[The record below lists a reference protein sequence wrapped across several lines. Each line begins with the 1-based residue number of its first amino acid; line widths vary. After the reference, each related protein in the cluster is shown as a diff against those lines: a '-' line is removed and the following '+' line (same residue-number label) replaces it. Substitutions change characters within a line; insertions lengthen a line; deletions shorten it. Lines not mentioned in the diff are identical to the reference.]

1 MMLKIYRIL
10 NIIITPVLVL
20 WLFYRAFRKKEDY
33 SRIKERFG
41 TPSKKRPAN
50 KELIWI
56 HAASVGETV
65 SVLQIINILSHNS
78 KYSILFTSGTVT
90 SAKLI
95 QNKLPKNVIHQFIPV
110 ENYFAI
116 RKFLNYWQPKLSIF
130 VESEF
135 WPCILYETSKISK
148 LISLNT
154 KISDSSFKGWNNNKS
169 FFNEIAKLFS
179 LFIPQSLADQKKLK
193 ALGVTNSKYIGN
205 LKYTV
210 PALETQENK
219 LTALKDALHN
229 RKVVLFASTHPKE
242 EELILNIYRRLKVEH
257 ESLIFIIAPRH
268 PHRSA
273 DIVSMIESFK
283 YKIAVRSKRHH
294 IKPDTDFYLCDTIGE
309 LGTLFRASP
318 ISVVCGT
325 FTNIGGHNPIEPAK
339 LKSAV
344 IIGPDISGIK
354 EISAELKKNKAAIF
368 VKNHI
373 ECAKAINLLLSSKVT
388 HKKYVIN
395 ALTFLNTKNSILRDT
410 MLKIREYLK

>member
-1 MMLKIYRIL
+1 MVLKIYRML
-10 NIIITPVLVL
+10 NIIITPALLL

-41 TPSKKRPAN
+41 TPSKKRPTH
-50 KELIWI
+50 KEIIWI
-56 HAASVGETV
+56 HAASVGETI

-78 KYSILFTSGTVT
+78 KYSVLLTTGTVT

-95 QNKLPKNVIHQFIPV
+95 QNKLSKNILHQFIPV

-116 RKFLNYWQPKLSIF
+116 RKFLNYWKPKLSIF

-135 WPCILYETSKISK
+135 WPCILYETSKTSK
-148 LISLNT
+148 IISLNT
-154 KISDSSFKGWNNNKS
+154 KISDSSFKRWSNNKLL
-169 FFNEIAKLFS
+169 FNEIAKLFS
-179 LFIPQSLADQKKLK
+179 LFIPQSIADQKKLK
-193 ALGVTNSKYIGN
+193 ALGVINSKYIGN

-210 PALETQENK
+210 PALQTQENK
-219 LTALKDALHN
+219 LVTLKDALN
-229 RKVVLFASTHPKE
+229 NKKVVLFASTHPKE
-242 EELILNIYRRLKVEH
+242 EELILNIYRRLKTEH

-268 PHRSA
+268 PHRSTE
-273 DIVSMIESFK
+273 IVSMIESYK

-294 IKPDTDFYLCDTIGE
+294 IKSDTDFYLCDTIGE
-309 LGTLFRASP
+309 LGTLFRAAP
-318 ISVVCGT
+318 ISVICGT
-325 FTNIGGHNPIEPAK
+325 FTNIGGHNPIEAAK

-373 ECAKAINLLLSSKVT
+373 ECAKAINLLLNSKVT
-388 HKKYVIN
+388 HKKYVFN
-395 ALTFLNTKNSILRDT
+395 ALSFLHTKNTILRDT
-410 MLKIREYLK
+410 MLKIKEYLK